1 MPMIK
6 FSVLIPAYKRDYL
19 SEAINSVVCQSYT
32 NFELIIVDDCSP
44 EDLQVIVEEFHDERI
59 RYYRNS
65 KNCGAIDVV
74 NNWNICLSYATGDY
88 VICMGDDD
96 KLLPNCLEEYARLI
110 EKHPN
115 LGVYH
120 GWTQII
126 DENSK
131 VTDIT
136 APRPEFETVL
146 SLLYFRICGR
156 QQYIG
161 DFLFNKELLV
171 GNNGFYYIPL
181 AWGSD
186 DISAYI
192 AASRSGIANTQIP
205 VFQYRIN
212 SLTISKSGNMSLQMR
227 GLINSIHGIKDFISD
242 YIPKNELDIL
252 YMEMINKRLDKY
264 EKERKTGTIYK
275 DLYNQNL
282 LRIFFWFRNRKKYSV
297 STKEILKA
305 LLYYFM

>member
-227 GLINSIHGIKDFISD
+227 GLINSIHWIKDFISD